1 MYNLDKVKTTEQE
14 LEILELLSHGF
25 KAMEIAKAMNLAE
38 QTIKNKVQTICI
50 KLDSSNRT
58 EAVAKAIRLGIIQ
71 ADSTGFSSTPTFS
84 ISIVTVSPGLIG
96 GVLPEVPVQSISPGS
111 SVAYLLIKLIDF
123 AVENNISDE

>member
-38 QTIKNKVQTICI
+38 QTIKNKVQTIYI

-58 EAVAKAIRLGIIQ
+58 EAVAKAIRLGII
-71 ADSTGFSSTPTFS
+71 
-84 ISIVTVSPGLIG
+84 
-96 GVLPEVPVQSISPGS
+96 
-111 SVAYLLIKLIDF
+111 
-123 AVENNISDE
+123 